1 MTGGWPVD
9 RGVFDSV
16 GLALRRMTE
25 EIQSVADALAASVEE
40 LERSRPPVHVP
51 PGVAVPVGRRRRR
64 YGRG

>member
-1 MTGGWPVD
+1 MTAERDVL
-9 RGVFDSV
+9 DSV
-16 GLALRRMTE
+16 GLALRRMAG

-51 PGVAVPVGRRRRR
+51 PGVSMPVGRRRRR

>member
-1 MTGGWPVD
+1 MTGGWPDALDAVA
-9 RGVFDSV
+9 G
-16 GLALRRMTE
+16 ALRRVSAE
-25 EIQSVADALAASVEE
+25 VQGVADALLGAVGE